1 MIVRIA
7 GEGQFEISED
17 LAPRLNE
24 LDNQA
29 VAAVEAGDEAGFE
42 ETFRQMLE
50 LIESDGSSLPDD
62 ELAVSDVIVPP
73 RDITFDEAR
82 AEFTGEGLIPD

>member
-1 MIVRIA
+1 VIVRIA
-7 GEGQFEISED
+7 AEGQFEISD
-17 LAPRLNE
+17 DVATQLNE
-24 LDNQA
+24 LDNRA
-29 VAAVEAGDEAGFE
+29 VSAVEAGDEAGFRE
-42 ETFRQMLE
+42 LFEQMLQ
-50 LIESDGSSLPDD
+50 LIESHGSPLPDD

>member
-1 MIVRIA
+1 
-7 GEGQFEISED
+7 
-17 LAPRLNE
+17 
-24 LDNQA
+24 
-29 VAAVEAGDEAGFE
+29 
-42 ETFRQMLE
+42 MLE

-73 RDITFDEAR
+73 RDITFDEAK